1 MEARLDAVLSRYQD
15 EPHTRLL
22 RFMDVIRHQGRISI
36 NMRPTVLLSFLTLW
50 RSREVTQECSA
61 EVIHAGN
68 GIGAG
73 VYNIIHAEGVQGGD

>member
-1 MEARLDAVLSRYQD
+1 VNSGSRLTYSLKS
-15 EPHTRLL
+15 T
-22 RFMDVIRHQGRISI
+22 
-36 NMRPTVLLSFLTLW
+36 NLW